1 MEEYKKQINKIA
13 KTINEIPYEKV
24 YLEIATANDRFIL
37 EKNKKSNP
45 IGFKAGDKP

>member
-13 KTINEIPYEKV
+13 KTINEIPYEKI
-24 YLEIATANDRFIL
+24 YIEIETAKDRFVL
-37 EKNKKSNP
+37 EKYKKSNP